1 MTQITFEL
9 PELDRKLTQAAV
21 EAALEKYRIYKAIT
35 FEDRE
40 ANITASY
47 EDRPSGPT
55 NVTSDQTANIAIY
68 NVDTPADRKAY
79 CERIERAVTKLP
91 RRERL
96 LISERYLNTDCDF
109 DYVVFNQ
116 IFDPPIGETTYYKLK
131 WKAFYKI
138 ALALNIQVIKDGKKE
153 TENTANQQE

>member
-1 MTQITFEL
+1 MSFEL
-9 PELDRKLTQAAV
+9 PELDRRRTQTAV
-21 EAALEKYRIYKAIT
+21 EAALEKYRIFKSTI

-40 ANITASY
+40 AKTTAAWS
-47 EDRPSGPT
+47 DSPKGFT
-55 NVTSDQTANIAIY
+55 GTVSDQTANIAIY
-68 NVDTPADRKAY
+68 NADEPAARRAY
-79 CERIERAVTKLP
+79 CERIERVVSRLP

-109 DYVVFNQ
+109 DYVVYNDA
-116 IFDPPIGETTYYKLK
+116 FDPPIGETTYYKLK